1 MEPNWQR
8 LKTVPIADQGITVMI
23 GVWLH
28 QRMSVMKDIIALR
41 VKTSAIHSAAQLES
55 TVLEE
60 VLNLKTVLQ
69 GHLLK
74 ARYRLCVLNVL
85 RASTAY
91 QNLLSQVSNVHLILS
106 LQLYEVF
113 FLLEGSC
120 MIYKI
125 NWEQKRRLY
134 IREHTF
140 TWF

>member
-1 MEPNWQR
+1 
-8 LKTVPIADQGITVMI
+8 
-23 GVWLH
+23 
-28 QRMSVMKDIIALR
+28 MSVIKDIIALR
-41 VKTSAIHSAAQLES
+41 VKTLAIHSAAQLES
-55 TVLEE
+55 TVLKE

-74 ARYRLCVLNVL
+74 ARNRLCVLNVL

-106 LQLYEVF
+106 LQLYDVF

-134 IREHTF
+134 IREHSLTLVLNIVLLKDATF
-140 TWF
+140 LSIYNR

>member
-1 MEPNWQR
+1 
-8 LKTVPIADQGITVMI
+8 
-23 GVWLH
+23 
-28 QRMSVMKDIIALR
+28 MKDIIALR

-74 ARYRLCVLNVL
+74 AHNRLYVLNVL

-106 LQLYEVF
+106 LHMKFSFYLK
-113 FLLEGSC
+113 GAA
-120 MIYKI
+120 
-125 NWEQKRRLY
+125 
-134 IREHTF
+134 
-140 TWF
+140 

>member
-1 MEPNWQR
+1 
-8 LKTVPIADQGITVMI
+8 
-23 GVWLH
+23 
-28 QRMSVMKDIIALR
+28 MSVIKDIIALR
-41 VKTSAIHSAAQLES
+41 VKTLAIHSAAQLES

-74 ARYRLCVLNVL
+74 ARNRLCVLNVL

-106 LQLYEVF
+106 LQLYDVF

-134 IREHTF
+134 IREHSLTLVLNIVLLKDATF
-140 TWF
+140 LSIYNR

>member
-1 MEPNWQR
+1 
-8 LKTVPIADQGITVMI
+8 
-23 GVWLH
+23 
-28 QRMSVMKDIIALR
+28 MKDIIALR

-60 VLNLKTVLQ
+60 VLNLKTVLR

-74 ARYRLCVLNVL
+74 ARNRLCVVNVL

-91 QNLLSQVSNVHLILS
+91 QNLLSQVSNVHLTLS
-106 LQLYEVF
+106 VQLYEVF

-125 NWEQKRRLY
+125 NWEQKRRLC
-134 IREHTF
+134 IREHSF

>member
-1 MEPNWQR
+1 
-8 LKTVPIADQGITVMI
+8 
-23 GVWLH
+23 
-28 QRMSVMKDIIALR
+28 MKDIIALR

-55 TVLEE
+55 SVLEE

-74 ARYRLCVLNVL
+74 ARNRLCVLNVL

-125 NWEQKRRLY
+125 NWEQKCRLY
-134 IREHTF
+134 IREDSF
-140 TWF
+140 TWFQHSPFKRRHILIDLQ

>member
-1 MEPNWQR
+1 
-8 LKTVPIADQGITVMI
+8 
-23 GVWLH
+23 
-28 QRMSVMKDIIALR
+28 MKDIIALR

-74 ARYRLCVLNVL
+74 GRYRLCVLNVL

-106 LQLYEVF
+106 LHMKFSFYLK
-113 FLLEGSC
+113 GAA
-120 MIYKI
+120 
-125 NWEQKRRLY
+125 
-134 IREHTF
+134 
-140 TWF
+140 

>member
-1 MEPNWQR
+1 
-8 LKTVPIADQGITVMI
+8 
-23 GVWLH
+23 
-28 QRMSVMKDIIALR
+28 MSVIKDIIALR
-41 VKTSAIHSAAQLES
+41 VKMLAIHSAAQLES
-55 TVLEE
+55 TVLKE

-74 ARYRLCVLNVL
+74 ARNRLCVLNVL

-106 LQLYEVF
+106 LQLYDVF

-125 NWEQKRRLY
+125 NWEQKHRLY
-134 IREHTF
+134 IREHSFTLVLNIVLLKDATF
-140 TWF
+140 LSIYNR

>member
-1 MEPNWQR
+1 
-8 LKTVPIADQGITVMI
+8 
-23 GVWLH
+23 
-28 QRMSVMKDIIALR
+28 MSVIKDIIALR
-41 VKTSAIHSAAQLES
+41 VKTLAIHSAAQLES
-55 TVLEE
+55 TVLKE

-74 ARYRLCVLNVL
+74 ASNRLCVLNVL

-106 LQLYEVF
+106 LQLYDVF

-134 IREHTF
+134 IREHSFTLVLNIVLLKDATF
-140 TWF
+140 LSIYNR

>member
-1 MEPNWQR
+1 MNV
-8 LKTVPIADQGITVMI
+8 L
-23 GVWLH
+23 
-28 QRMSVMKDIIALR
+28 KDIIALR

-74 ARYRLCVLNVL
+74 ARNRLCVVNVL

-91 QNLLSQVSNVHLILS
+91 QNLLSQVSNVHLTLS

-125 NWEQKRRLY
+125 NWEQKRRLC
-134 IREHTF
+134 IREHSF

>member
-1 MEPNWQR
+1 
-8 LKTVPIADQGITVMI
+8 
-23 GVWLH
+23 
-28 QRMSVMKDIIALR
+28 MSVIKDIIALR
-41 VKTSAIHSAAQLES
+41 VKMLAIHSAAQLES

-74 ARYRLCVLNVL
+74 ARNRLCVLNVL

-106 LQLYEVF
+106 LQLYDVF

-134 IREHTF
+134 IREHSLTLVLNIVLLKDATF
-140 TWF
+140 LSIYNR